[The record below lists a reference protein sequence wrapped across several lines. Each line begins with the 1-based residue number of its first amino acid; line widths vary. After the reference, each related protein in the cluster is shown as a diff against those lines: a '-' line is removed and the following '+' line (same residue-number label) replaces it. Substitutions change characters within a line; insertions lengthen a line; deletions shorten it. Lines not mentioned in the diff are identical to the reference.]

1 MGSKGSAPRAKQH
14 QGQGRQSQGRPGQG
28 RPSQSQ
34 GQSPGQSQSR
44 QPEET
49 LDLGE
54 GKSGLWGALAG
65 LIVAA
70 LIAVPLSAAFG
81 FATHPTSQ
89 QLFAGRLE
97 EATRGGYVTFW
108 WIVTL
113 LLAGLPFLVG
123 FGVAKLSVRAL
134 AIVGGIVV
142 LFVIAILVLGQLF
155 VF

>member
-1 MGSKGSAPRAKQH
+1 MSSRGAQRAEHEQ
-14 QGQGRQSQGRPGQG
+14 
-28 RPSQSQ
+28 
-34 GQSPGQSQSR
+34 
-44 QPEET
+44 T
-49 LDLGE
+49 IDVTE

-70 LIAVPLSAAFG
+70 LIAVPLSAAFA

-97 EATRGGYVTFW
+97 EASPGGYVAFW

-113 LLAGLPFLVG
+113 LLAALPFLVG
-123 FGVAKLSVRAL
+123 FGVAKLSVRSL
-134 AIVGGIVV
+134 TIVGAIVA
-142 LFVIAILVLGQLF
+142 LFVIAIMVLGQLF

>member
-1 MGSKGSAPRAKQH
+1 MGSKGSAPRGRQNQARRN
-14 QGQGRQSQGRPGQG
+14 QGRSSQGRPV
-28 RPSQSQ
+28 
-34 GQSPGQSQSR
+34 QSQSH

-49 LDLGE
+49 LNLGE

-65 LIVAA
+65 VIVAA
-70 LIAVPLSAAFG
+70 LIAVPLSAAFA

-97 EATRGGYVTFW
+97 EASQGGYVAFW
-108 WIVTL
+108 WFVTL
-113 LLAGLPFLVG
+113 LLAALPFLVG

-134 AIVGGIVV
+134 VIVGAVV
-142 LFVIAILVLGQLF
+142 ALFVIAIMVLGQLF

>member
-1 MGSKGSAPRAKQH
+1 MNITS
-14 QGQGRQSQGRPGQG
+14 GR
-28 RPSQSQ
+28 
-34 GQSPGQSQSR
+34 
-44 QPEET
+44 
-49 LDLGE
+49 
-54 GKSGLWGALAG
+54 SGLWGALAG

-70 LIAVPLSAAFG
+70 LIAVPLSAAFA

-97 EATRGGYVTFW
+97 EASQGGYVTFW

-113 LLAGLPFLVG
+113 LLAALPFLVG
-123 FGVAKLSVRAL
+123 FGVAKLSVRSL
-134 AIVGGIVV
+134 TVVGAIVV

>member
-1 MGSKGSAPRAKQH
+1 MGSKGSAPRGRQNQARRN
-14 QGQGRQSQGRPGQG
+14 QGRSSQGRPV
-28 RPSQSQ
+28 
-34 GQSPGQSQSR
+34 QSQSH

-49 LDLGE
+49 LNLGE

-65 LIVAA
+65 VIVAA
-70 LIAVPLSAAFG
+70 LIAVPLSAAFA

-97 EATRGGYVTFW
+97 EASQGGYVAFW

-113 LLAGLPFLVG
+113 LLAALPFLVG
-123 FGVAKLSVRAL
+123 FGVAKLSLRAL
-134 AIVGGIVV
+134 VIVGAIVA
-142 LFVIAILVLGQLF
+142 LFLIAIMVLGQLF

>member
-1 MGSKGSAPRAKQH
+1 MGSKGSAPRA
-14 QGQGRQSQGRPGQG
+14 RQNQARRNQERSSQGRPGQ
-28 RPSQSQ
+28 SQSH
-34 GQSPGQSQSR
+34 

-49 LDLGE
+49 LNLGE

-70 LIAVPLSAAFG
+70 LIAVPLSAAFA

-97 EATRGGYVTFW
+97 EASQGGYVAFW
-108 WIVTL
+108 WFVTL
-113 LLAGLPFLVG
+113 LLAALPFLVG

-134 AIVGGIVV
+134 VIVGAIVV
-142 LFVIAILVLGQLF
+142 LFVIAIMVLGQLF